1 MKTLPHL
8 RMNPYGANAL
18 GALVVSC
25 AFGFLYFETQPT
37 TAGSDPVVAE
47 SPRETAAIE
56 KESDAN
62 PNREATSYAAAPDA
76 RSTSSDQET
85 PNLLG
90 KAALL
95 ESDRLMAE
103 SETRLENTPA
113 YSATLVKQERI
124 DKSLGDVEV
133 IQLRML
139 LHPKK
144 IALKW
149 EEGAVAGQ
157 RLVYAQGENGGNMLV
172 RKTTGL
178 EAHLGVL
185 SLAPNGYLALKA
197 SRYPVTQLGLLELTR
212 TIRKHRAK
220 DLERKSGVAAK
231 LVSQQLDGRE
241 VLCLAVEYASQ
252 KLAPDDHHEY
262 RKALIY
268 IDSQSKLPVCVHCY
282 GWPEKISGANS
293 ERLDQTTLLESYAY
307 KNINLEADFSNDDFS
322 KTKLESSHA
331 RLDPMR

>member
-1 MKTLPHL
+1 MKTLSHL
-8 RMNPYGANAL
+8 RMNPHGANAL
-18 GALVVSC
+18 AAIVVSC
-25 AFGFLYFETQPT
+25 ALGFLYSETQPT
-37 TAGSDPVVAE
+37 TAGSDPLVAE
-47 SPRETAAIE
+47 SPRALAEIE
-56 KESDAN
+56 KEPDDDR
-62 PNREATSYAAAPDA
+62 NREATSYTAAAA
-76 RSTSSDQET
+76 TRSTGSDQEM
-85 PNLLG
+85 PSLQG
-90 KAALL
+90 KEALL
-95 ESDRLMAE
+95 ESDRLMVE
-103 SETRLENTPA
+103 SEARLENTPA

-124 DKSLGDVEV
+124 DNSLGDVEV

-139 LHPKK
+139 HHPKK

-149 EEGAVAGQ
+149 EEGTEAGQ
-157 RLVYAQGENGGNMLV
+157 RVVYAQGENSGNMLV

-178 EAHLGVL
+178 EAHLGIL

-241 VLCLAVEYASQ
+241 VLCLAIEYESQ
-252 KLAPDDHHEY
+252 KLAPDDRHEY

-268 IDSQSKLPVCVHCY
+268 IDSQSKLPVRVHCY

-307 KNINLEADFSNDDFS
+307 KHINLKADLSSDDFS
-322 KTKLESSHA
+322 KMKLN
-331 RLDPMR
+331 

>member
-1 MKTLPHL
+1 MKTFPHL

-18 GALVVSC
+18 GAFVVSC
-25 AFGFLYFETQPT
+25 ALGFLYCESQPT
-37 TAGSDPVVAE
+37 TAGSNPVVPE
-47 SPRETAAIE
+47 SPQEIAAIQT
-56 KESDAN
+56 ESDGDS
-62 PNREATSYAAAPDA
+62 NRERTSYATAPAA

-90 KAALL
+90 KEALR
-95 ESDRLMAE
+95 EGDRLMAE
-103 SETRLENTPA
+103 SEVRLEHTPA

-124 DKSLGDVEV
+124 DNSLGDVEV

-139 LHPKK
+139 QHPKK

-149 EEGAVAGQ
+149 EEGAEAGQ
-157 RLVYAQGENGGNMLV
+157 RVVYAQGENGGNMLV
-172 RKTTGL
+172 RKTTGI
-178 EAHLGVL
+178 EAHLGIL

-212 TIRKHRAK
+212 TIRQHRAK
-220 DLERKSGVAAK
+220 DLERKSGVTAK
-231 LVSQQLDGRE
+231 LVSQQLDGCD
-241 VLCLAVEYASQ
+241 VLCLAIEYENS
-252 KLAPDDHHEY
+252 KLAPDDRHEY

-268 IDSQSKLPVCVHCY
+268 IDSQSKLPVRVHCY

-307 KNINLEADFSNDDFS
+307 KNIKLNADLSSDDFS
-322 KTKLESSHA
+322 KTKLN
-331 RLDPMR
+331 

>member
-8 RMNPYGANAL
+8 GMDLHEANAL
-18 GALVVSC
+18 GAFVVSC
-25 AFGFLYFETQPT
+25 ALAFLYAETQPT
-37 TAGSDPVVAE
+37 TAGIDPVESESQREIAE
-47 SPRETAAIE
+47 SE
-56 KESDAN
+56 KQSDD
-62 PNREATSYAAAPDA
+62 NRNHEATSYAAAPA
-76 RSTSSDQET
+76 APSPSVDQEA
-85 PNLLG
+85 PQLHG
-90 KAALL
+90 KEALL

-103 SETRLENTPA
+103 SEARLENTPA

-124 DKSLGDVEV
+124 DRSLGDVEV

-139 LHPKK
+139 HHPTK

-149 EEGAVAGQ
+149 EEGAEAGQ

-172 RKTTGL
+172 RKTKGL
-178 EAHLGVL
+178 EARLGIL
-185 SLAPNGYLALKA
+185 SLAPNGYLALKS
-197 SRYPVTQLGLLELTR
+197 SRYPVTKLGLLELTR

-220 DLERKSGVAAK
+220 DLERKSGVTAS
-231 LVSQQLDGRE
+231 LLSQQLDGRE
-241 VLCLAVEYASQ
+241 VLCLAIEYESP
-252 KLAPDDHHEY
+252 KLAPDDRHEY

-307 KNINLEADFSNDDFS
+307 KNINLEADVSGDDFS
-322 KTKLESSHA
+322 KT
-331 RLDPMR
+331 RLN